1 MVIVLVRHKVADFV
15 RWKQVFDG
23 HFGLRHGAGELS
35 CRMFHNHDNGNDLTL
50 FFEWETL
57 EMARAFFA
65 SEPLKAGMQ
74 QSGVVGTPEVVFL
87 DEIRSLR
94 RTAAD

>member
-1 MVIVLVRHKVADFV
+1 MVIVLVRHKVADFG

-23 HFGLRHGAGELS
+23 NFGIRHGAGELS
-35 CRMFHNHDNGNDLTL
+35 CRIFHAHDNGTDLTL
-50 FFEWETL
+50 LFEWETL
-57 EMARAFFA
+57 EKARAFFA
-65 SEPLKAGMQ
+65 SEPLKSGMQ
-74 QSGVVGTPEVVFL
+74 QAGVVGSPEIVYL

>member
-1 MVIVLVRHKVADFV
+1 MVIVLVRHKVADFN

-23 HFGLRHGAGELS
+23 HFGIRHGAGDLRCRIFHSHDDASDLS
-35 CRMFHNHDNGNDLTL
+35 L
-50 FFEWETL
+50 FLEWETL
-57 EMARAFFA
+57 EKARAFFA
-65 SEPLKAGMQ
+65 SDALKNGMKQ
-74 QSGVVGTPEVVFL
+74 AGVVGSAEIVFL

>member
-1 MVIVLVRHKVADFV
+1 MVIVLVRHKVADFK
-15 RWKQVFDG
+15 RWKQEFDG

-35 CRMFHNHDNGNDLTL
+35 CRMFHSHENPNDLTL

-65 SEPLKAGMQ
+65 SDALKKGMQ
-74 QSGVVGTPEVVFL
+74 QSGVTGTPEVQFL

>member
-1 MVIVLVRHKVADFV
+1 MVNVLVRHKVADFG
-15 RWKQVFDG
+15 RWKQIFDG
-23 HFGLRHGAGELS
+23 HFGIRHTGGELS
-35 CRMFHNHDNGNDLTL
+35 HRIFHSHDEATDLTL

-57 EMARAFFA
+57 DRARAFFA
-65 SEPLKAGMQ
+65 SEPLRNGMRQ
-74 QSGVVGTPEVVFL
+74 AGVVGSPEIIFL

>member
-1 MVIVLVRHKVADFV
+1 MVNVLVRHKIADFG

-23 HFGLRHGAGELS
+23 HFGIRHAGGELS
-35 CRMFHNHDNGNDLTL
+35 HRIFHNHDEATDLTL

-57 EMARAFFA
+57 DRARAFFA
-65 SEPLKAGMQ
+65 SEPLTNGMKQ
-74 QSGVVGTPEVVFL
+74 AGVVGTPEVIFL

>member
-1 MVIVLVRHKVADFV
+1 MVIVLVRHKVADFA

-23 HFGLRHGAGELS
+23 HFGLRHEAGELS
-35 CRMFHNHDNGNDLTL
+35 CRMFHNHDNGNNLSL

-65 SEPLKAGMQ
+65 SEPLRLGMQ
-74 QSGVVGTPEVVFL
+74 QAGVVGSAEIVFL

-94 RTAAD
+94 RTSAD

>member
-1 MVIVLVRHKVADFV
+1 MVNVLVRHKVADFA

-23 HFGLRHGAGELS
+23 HFGIRHGAGELS
-35 CRMFHNHDNGNDLTL
+35 CRMFHSHENPNDLTL

-57 EMARAFFA
+57 EMAHAFFR
-65 SEPLKAGMQ
+65 SEQLKNGMQ
-74 QSGVVGTPEVVFL
+74 QSGVMGTAEIVFL